1 MSLRLWDEHVVPRLA
16 DASLRSHEIG
26 ELRGQVCAGL
36 TGRVLEIGFGSG
48 LNIRWYPPAVT
59 SVSAVEP
66 SDVGWRLSEK
76 RRRRNDVPIERAGLD
91 GQHLALPD
99 GGHDAALVTFSLCTI
114 PDPGLA
120 LREVRR
126 VVAPEAR
133 LHFIEH
139 GLAPETR
146 VQRWQ
151 RRFEPWQRRL
161 AGGCH
166 LTRDMPALIAAN
178 GWEVESLKEFYLPGP
193 AIGRPWT
200 HVFMGVARSV

>member
-1 MSLRLWDEHVVPRLA
+1 MSLRLWDEHVVPRLT